1 MMENENMD
9 WGVGRGISLD
19 EHFNLFSASSG
30 PCSRE
35 ELRSLPWLGT
45 GASLTFQRAI
55 CA

>member
-1 MMENENMD
+1 MMENEDMD
-9 WGVGRGISLD
+9 WGVGRWISLD

-30 PCSRE
+30 PCSTE